1 LGDDLRG
8 LDVHGFAFTV
18 RGRDEA
24 PIGIGIIGSGRLA
37 VMEPRSR
44 ASWMDGHPQL
54 ANESKGYGH
63 CCQYSC
69 ASPGGDASGEHAQA
83 GPCWSTLH
91 VNATPRP
98 RAPASPRSDPFARP
112 AARAGTWP
120 GLAWPGPRARQGA
133 QAPAAP
139 PIARGPVGARAPA
152 SIGLVVWWWAS
163 S

>member
-1 LGDDLRG
+1 LGDLRG

-120 GLAWPGPRARQGA
+120 GLSWTPRAPRSTGTSC
-133 QAPAAP
+133 APHSTRP
-139 PIARGPVGARAPA
+139 RRRTRARLHWSGR
-152 SIGLVVWWWAS
+152 LVVG
-163 S
+163 